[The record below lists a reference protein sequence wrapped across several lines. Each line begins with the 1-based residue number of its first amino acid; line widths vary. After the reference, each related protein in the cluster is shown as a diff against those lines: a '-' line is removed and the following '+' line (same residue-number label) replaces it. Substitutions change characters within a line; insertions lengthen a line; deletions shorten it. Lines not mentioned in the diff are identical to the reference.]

1 MKRILSLLLLGGALL
16 SFESQAQSQ
25 APERRATCSVKSLEG
40 TYGYVINGLKRQGEF
55 FFPYLEIGQ
64 EVYDGNGNVSNI
76 LTTSNTRR
84 TSTIFGRY
92 EIGADCRGAIA
103 YYNGDK
109 VNIYVEPS
117 GDNLSFLQV
126 GEPGSIDALGG
137 KEHRLTRTK
146 RATCTSADLRG
157 TYSYSA
163 RGIKGGQ
170 VYLETGFE
178 TYDGRGRV
186 RNVYTDNASQ
196 STSYVTGVYSVA
208 ANCSASVRYDNG
220 DTYTL
225 HVAPGGD
232 EFSWLQ
238 IRGLAQYEFFGGIEH
253 RMSRTIDNSL
263 VTAPAAPAKAKST
276 AVARSTASPAPASFS
291 AASTADATTT
301 PPLPPNLL
309 TGNFALVT
317 PNVDSSY
324 TGLGVP
330 NCVPPPGQICS
341 MASSLDPA
349 TNNQFP

>member
-1 MKRILSLLLLGGALL
+1 MQNASIRTRCAPQSPIVSMTLENVVMKKVLSLLLLGGALL
-16 SFESQAQSQ
+16 SFETQAQSR
-25 APERRATCSVKSLEG
+25 AEERRAACSEKSLEG

-92 EIGADCRGAIA
+92 EIGADCRGSIS
-103 YYNGDK
+103 YFNGDK
-109 VNIYVEPS
+109 VTIFVEPS
-117 GDNLSFLQV
+117 GDNVAFLQL

-137 KEHRLTRTK
+137 KEHRLTRIK

-170 VYLETGFE
+170 VYLESGFE

-186 RNVYTDNASQ
+186 RNVYTDNVSQ
-196 STSYVTGVYSVA
+196 TTRYLTGVYAVA

-225 HVAPGGD
+225 HVAPGATSSAGC
-232 EFSWLQ
+232 
-238 IRGLAQYEFFGGIEH
+238 RCAGL
-253 RMSRTIDNSL
+253 
-263 VTAPAAPAKAKST
+263 
-276 AVARSTASPAPASFS
+276 RSTNSS
-291 AASTADATTT
+291 AASSTA
-301 PPLPPNLL
+301 
-309 TGNFALVT
+309 
-317 PNVDSSY
+317 
-324 TGLGVP
+324 
-330 NCVPPPGQICS
+330 
-341 MASSLDPA
+341 
-349 TNNQFP
+349 